1 MRAPKTR
8 LRREAGIALLTT
20 ILLMLLMSSLL
31 IGFILLITQGQKMSG
46 LNNDYSRAFYASEA
60 GMEKITADL
69 GTLFDKNYAPTAAQ
83 LAVISGAPP
92 SLSGIQYLQYDG
104 TSGYRLDYPGEPGAP
119 VANITTIKSGTSP
132 YQGMT
137 ALATPYTLTVTAR
150 TTAGTE
156 VKLQRTTQTVGI
168 PMFQFG
174 VFCDGDCSFFPGPNF
189 NFGGRTHT
197 NGNLFLAAG
206 ATLWLSDKVTAVK
219 DIVRTNLENGF
230 PTNTG
235 SYPGTVDVTTSP
247 GSASYR
253 ALAYNE
259 GSVTGWPKPPAV
271 ANTNWPTIS
280 QGYYNSNIVSG
291 AKPLNL
297 GIVTLG
303 TNTKPVDIIRR
314 PPPADAAIVT
324 QQRYFAQASVHIL
337 LSDNP
342 EDIMN
347 M

>member
-83 LAVISGAPP
+83 LAVISAAPP

-150 TTAGTE
+150 TAAGTE

-235 SYPGTVDVTTSP
+235 SYPGIVDVTTSP

-259 GSVTGWPKPPAV
+259 GSLILWHQ
-271 ANTNWPTIS
+271 S
-280 QGYYNSNIVSG
+280 
-291 AKPLNL
+291 
-297 GIVTLG
+297 
-303 TNTKPVDIIRR
+303 
-314 PPPADAAIVT
+314 
-324 QQRYFAQASVHIL
+324 AQACPIPIGPPFLRAITTATSSAAQSH
-337 LSDNP
+337 
-342 EDIMN
+342 
-347 M
+347 